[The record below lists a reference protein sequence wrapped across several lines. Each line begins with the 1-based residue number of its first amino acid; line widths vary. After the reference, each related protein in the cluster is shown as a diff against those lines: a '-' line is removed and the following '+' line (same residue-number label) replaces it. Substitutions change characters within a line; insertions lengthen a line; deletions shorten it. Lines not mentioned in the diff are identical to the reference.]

1 MIVPIAGAVMAL
13 FLIAIPAA
21 AQDSPQ
27 ALAATVVNEW
37 ASGSAADFDAVYPF
51 SDGREEFIRAAQI
64 GRRGGLGQVIREDPN
79 RATLLISGIPLV
91 DNSGDAVVGGRDF
104 SGLYTARVN
113 AGRWV
118 LDHKIPFDSIG
129 RINAQQLSVE
139 VRPDDGLTITDR
151 LRVTGLGPNG
161 FAARLNYRARIAAVR
176 AGNAPARFLFGGGL
190 LWVDVPA
197 GSATI
202 TLRYTLPVDQGP
214 NATNSGCF
222 LRRAGHVRSQYFWHP
237 RFDFASEGSEATFQ
251 IEARIP
257 SAYHL
262 TTSLPQ
268 SDTIVGTERVVRGM
282 TIRPTFALTLVYDRD
297 WRVVTDTLGPL
308 RVQLFLTPE
317 FKPSP
322 SAVAAEIH
330 SVYALL
336 SSRFGT
342 PNAHYLGIVQSR
354 TLQGNGWQFATNQI
368 VVAGGSPQVV
378 SRKEDLPRAFLGHE
392 IAHLWTQGAGAAA
405 NFLQEGWATYAESL
419 LLGHEFDSATV
430 RRFWDSQADMYFRQ
444 FDGKASILDDP
455 QNSGV
460 AYGKGAWIFRM
471 LETAVGTA
479 AFDSAMTAFSRQSLA
494 NAADWETLARDIQ
507 QSTHGS
513 FDARAF
519 LYPWLARETVPSLS
533 ATASGDSVLV
543 RQTAPY
549 FLLPVT
555 IQART
560 PAGPE
565 RRQVWI
571 NGPSAWVHFGGST
584 TDPQIDPDHV
594 LLIGR

>member
-1 MIVPIAGAVMAL
+1 MIPRTHLAV
-13 FLIAIPAA
+13 AA
-21 AQDSPQ
+21 FFVVAMHAEAQDSPQ
-27 ALAATVVNEW
+27 ALATAVVRQW
-37 ASGSAADFDAVYPF
+37 SSGSSQDFDAVFPF
-51 SDGREEFIRAAQI
+51 GGGRDEFTHAAQM
-64 GRRGGLGQVIREDPN
+64 GRRGGLSQVIRDHQDH
-79 RATLLISGIPLV
+79 AVLAISGIPVV

-104 SGLYTARVN
+104 SGLYAAQRN
-113 AGRWV
+113 GGRWA

-129 RINAQQLSVE
+129 RISAQDLTVQ
-139 VRPDDGLTITDR
+139 VRPDDGLTVTDR
-151 LRVTGLGPNG
+151 LRVAVLGPNG
-161 FAARLNYRARIAAVR
+161 FAARLNYRAKIAAVR

-190 LWVDVPA
+190 LWIDVPA

-202 TLRYTLPVDQGP
+202 TLTYTLPVDQGP

-237 RFDFASEGSEATFQ
+237 RFDFAAEGNETTFR

-268 SDTIVGTERVVRGM
+268 SDTIIGAERVVRGA
-282 TIRPTFALTLVYDRD
+282 TIHPTFALTLVYDRD
-297 WRVVTDTLGPL
+297 WRVVTDTVGPL

-317 FKPSP
+317 FRP
-322 SAVAAEIH
+322 SASVVAAELR

-342 PNAHYLGIVQSR
+342 PSAHYLAIVQSR

-378 SRKEDLPRAFLGHE
+378 SRKEDPPRAFLGHE
-392 IAHLWTQGAGAAA
+392 LAHLWTQGSGAAA

-419 LLGHEFDSATV
+419 ILGHEFDSATV
-430 RRFWDSQADMYFRQ
+430 RRFWDSEADTYFRQ

-460 AYGKGAWIFRM
+460 AYAKGAWIFRM
-471 LETAVGTA
+471 LEAALGTP
-479 AFDSAMTAFSRQSLA
+479 AFDSAMTNFSRQSLA
-494 NAADWETLARDIQ
+494 HAADWAILADDVQ
-507 QSTHGS
+507 QSAHGA

-519 LYPWLARETVPSLS
+519 LDPWLDRKTVPSLS
-533 ATASGDSVLV
+533 ATASGDSVMLV
-543 RQTAPY
+543 QQAPY
-549 FLLPVT
+549 FVLPVT

-560 PAGPE
+560 STGSE
-565 RRQVWI
+565 RRSLWI
-571 NGPSAWVHFGGST
+571 AGASAATRFDGPAA
-584 TDPQIDPDHV
+584 DPQVDPDHV
-594 LLIGR
+594 LLIRR